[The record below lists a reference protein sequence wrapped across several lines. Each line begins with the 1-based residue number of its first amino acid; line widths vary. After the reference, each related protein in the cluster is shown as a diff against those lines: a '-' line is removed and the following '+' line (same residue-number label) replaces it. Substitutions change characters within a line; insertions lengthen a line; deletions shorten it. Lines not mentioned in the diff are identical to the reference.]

1 MCNLDAP
8 SSSPTSEVE
17 KTRTI
22 TPSISISTM
31 RMTAQ
36 VEADDLKPFVQNS
49 SYSKASYVR
58 FFFKHAPDITIG
70 KIEIDKLVRN
80 ERIPIYEKIQVPSR
94 LELVIAYDFRDA
106 KDQQV
111 VKWYWVCATAEF
123 PKGSVAK
130 QQKDNRSNVSI
141 ISAIRLK
148 AIVGID
154 EPDAPPV
161 RFGIIGTKYGPSL
174 PLYEFVNPSLARP
187 KTLLNDS
194 ELMRQAKI
202 QRLSEVI
209 NDDNHEDWIR
219 LEHKEFTDSDKD
231 DDNDWLLVDSTATAS
246 DDTEMS
252 FTPLAKSK
260 TLSAMDINF
269 DVDVVSA
276 SVPVASNSHTGSAM
290 DINPKGNPATSREG
304 INMYA
309 CLNSIGLEVNGADIM
324 KKYIELAHT
333 KYGRFPTNAEIR
345 YLMALMQHY
354 GLATSL
360 TVNKLAQEIISWL
373 AKM

>member
-1 MCNLDAP
+1 MCSLDAP
-8 SSSPTSEVE
+8 SSFA
-17 KTRTI
+17 
-22 TPSISISTM
+22 SINIEERSIRSINMM

-36 VEADDLKPFVQNS
+36 VEVDDLRPFVQNS
-49 SYSKASYVR
+49 SYSSASYVR
-58 FFFKHAPDITIG
+58 FFFKHNPDIAIG
-70 KIEIDKLVRN
+70 KIEIDKLARN
-80 ERIPIYEKIQVPSR
+80 KRITIYETIQVPSR

-111 VKWYWVCATAEF
+111 GKWHWVCATAEF
-123 PKGSVAK
+123 PKGSIAS

-141 ISAIRLK
+141 ITAVRLK

-161 RFGIIGTKYGPSL
+161 RFGIIGTKYGESSPT
-174 PLYEFVNPSLARP
+174 YEFVNPSLATP

-202 QRLSEVI
+202 QKLSEVI
-209 NDDNHEDWIR
+209 DDDKHEDWIKI
-219 LEHKEFTDSDKD
+219 EHKEFTDSDKD

-246 DDTEMS
+246 DATEMS

-276 SVPVASNSHTGSAM
+276 MH
-290 DINPKGNPATSREG
+290 INPKGNPVTSQAGR
-304 INMYA
+304 NMYA

-324 KKYIELAHT
+324 KKYMELAHK
-333 KYGRFPTNAEIR
+333 KYGRFPTNAETG

-360 TVNKLAQEIISWL
+360 TVNKLAQEVMVSI
-373 AKM
+373 AKK